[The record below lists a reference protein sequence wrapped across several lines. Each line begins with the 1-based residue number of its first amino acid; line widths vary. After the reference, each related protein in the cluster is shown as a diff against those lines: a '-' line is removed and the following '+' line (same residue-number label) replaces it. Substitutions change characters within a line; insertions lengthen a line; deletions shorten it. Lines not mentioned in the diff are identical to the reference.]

1 MKARKIL
8 ALAACLGVVLVAGSL
23 VLKPAGTP
31 HILLSNA
38 TAAPL
43 EVAPD
48 QLAVFVKV
56 ENTGPPDTL
65 LSASTPEA
73 EAASFSEHHGP
84 LAIPENSSASLAA
97 DGVFLQLNDLSGP
110 LDDGRTLPISL
121 TFAHAGTLTTRA
133 RIVAPQTKGN
143 AANYGLF
150 GIGDICQVGDGEPAP
165 NISLEATKSE
175 TGWTVSVT
183 SKDFEFTPNLVD
195 GPHVPGTGHGHIYLN
210 GLKLGRLYSA
220 ETTIGNLPAGQHEIR
235 VTLSTNDHRAY
246 VVGDVPVTASIR
258 IHSD

>member
-8 ALAACLGVVLVAGSL
+8 SFGALFGAVFAAGFVF
-23 VLKPAGTP
+23 LKPAKSP
-31 HILLSNA
+31 QILLSNA

-43 EVAPD
+43 DTDPN
-48 QLAVFVKV
+48 QLAVFVKI
-56 ENTGPPDTL
+56 ENTGQPDTL
-65 LSASTPEA
+65 LSARSPDAQTA
-73 EAASFSEHHGP
+73 TLSEQHGP
-84 LAIPENSSASLAA
+84 LAVPAGNTASLAA
-97 DGVFLQLNDLSGP
+97 DGVFLQLSDLSGP

-121 TFAHAGTLTTRA
+121 TFVHAGTLTTRA
-133 RIVAPQTKGN
+133 RIVAPQTKGG
-143 AANYGLF
+143 AANYGLY
-150 GIGDICQVGDGEPAP
+150 GIGDVCQVGDGEPAP
-165 NISLEATKSE
+165 NISLVASKNE

-183 SKDFEFTPNLVD
+183 SEDFEFTPHLVD

-246 VVGDVPVTASIR
+246 VVGAIPVTASIR

>member
-8 ALAACLGVVLVAGSL
+8 GFGAVFGAVFAAGIVF
-23 VLKPAGTP
+23 LKPAKSP
-31 HILLSNA
+31 QILLSNA

-43 EVAPD
+43 ETDPN
-48 QLAVFVKV
+48 QLAVFVKIDNAGQP
-56 ENTGPPDTL
+56 ETL
-65 LSASTPEA
+65 LSASSPEA
-73 EAASFSEHHGP
+73 QTATLSERYGP
-84 LAIPENSSASLAA
+84 LAVPADSTASLAA
-97 DGVFLQLNDLSGP
+97 DGVFLQLNDLSGS
-110 LDDGRTLPISL
+110 LDDGRTVPISL

-133 RIVAPQTKGN
+133 RIIAPQTKGD
-143 AANYGLF
+143 ASNYGLF

-165 NISLEATKSE
+165 NISLEATKIE
-175 TGWTVSVT
+175 AGWKVLVT
-183 SKDFEFTPNLVD
+183 SEDFEFTPNLVD

-220 ETTIGNLPAGQHEIR
+220 ETTVGHLPPGQHEIR

-246 VVGDVPVTASIR
+246 VVGDAPVTASIR

>member
-8 ALAACLGVVLVAGSL
+8 GFGALFGASFAATFVFQKSANS
-23 VLKPAGTP
+23 PQ
-31 HILLSNA
+31 ILLSNA

-43 EVAPD
+43 ETDPN
-48 QLAVFVKV
+48 QLAVFVKI
-56 ENTGPPDTL
+56 ENSGQPDTL
-65 LSASTPEA
+65 LSASSPEA
-73 EAASFSEHHGP
+73 ETSTLSERHGP
-84 LAIPENSSASLAA
+84 LAVPAGGTASLAA
-97 DGVFLQLNDLSGP
+97 DGVFLQLNNLSGP

-121 TFAHAGTLTTRA
+121 TFTHAGTLTTRA
-133 RIVAPQTKGN
+133 RIISLQTKGN

-150 GIGDICQVGDGEPAP
+150 GISDVCQVGEGEPAP
-165 NISLEATKSE
+165 NISLEATKTEAGWSVSITSE
-175 TGWTVSVT
+175 
-183 SKDFEFTPNLVD
+183 DFEFTPTLVD

-220 ETTIGNLPAGQHEIR
+220 ETTIGNLPFGQHEVR

-246 VVGDVPVTASIR
+246 VVDDAPVTASIR

>member
-1 MKARKIL
+1 MLLGASF
-8 ALAACLGVVLVAGSL
+8 AAGIVFLT
-23 VLKPAGTP
+23 PAKSP
-31 HILLSNA
+31 QILLTNA

-43 EVAPD
+43 KTDPN
-48 QLAVFVKV
+48 QLSVFVKI
-56 ENTGPPDTL
+56 ENAGQPDTL
-65 LSASTPEA
+65 LSASSPEA
-73 EAASFSEHHGP
+73 ETSTLSERHGP
-84 LAIPENSSASLAA
+84 LAVPAGGTASLAA
-97 DGVFLQLNDLSGP
+97 DGVFLQLSNLSGS

-133 RIVAPQTKGN
+133 RIIAPQTKGD
-143 AANYGLF
+143 ASNYGLF
-150 GIGDICQVGDGEPAP
+150 GIGDICQVSEGEPAP
-165 NISLEATKSE
+165 SIALEATKSE

-183 SKDFEFTPNLVD
+183 SEDFEFTPNLVD

-220 ETTIGNLPAGQHEIR
+220 DTAIGHLPPGQHEIR